1 MRVPTSPKKSHSSAR
16 RLIVARSVERS
27 YRRGLLNG
35 HDAVLWQSGVPAVRE
50 AARTSKLDA
59 YIPFILETFAR
70 FRRCAQV
77 GCIGDSYR
85 FKEAQEAA
93 AAKAVQ
99 RATRRKKR

>member
-50 AARTSKLDA
+50 AARTSKPSPG
-59 YIPFILETFAR
+59 I
-70 FRRCAQV
+70 RRCAQV